1 MPRKRPGFSQL
12 GIEIR
17 DELLADV
24 ERHAAKFPDESKACV
39 VSKLLASALGVSYD
53 HEFLCPPLGRR
64 PKPSTK
70 PPAPAKKRKK

>member
-17 DELLADV
+17 DELLADI
-24 ERHAAKFPDESKACV
+24 ERHAKKFPDESKACV
-39 VSKLLASALGVSYD
+39 VSKLLAVALGVSYE

-64 PKPSTK
+64 PKRPPATK
-70 PPAPAKKRKK
+70 PAKRKRG